1 MSELDKLFNEE
12 NQAKANIDQPIVMR
26 SFKEAQERIS
36 FNDQEIQSWSAEL
49 RKTLAVHHE
58 YRDEGYVDHCRD
70 LIANLKADTEAIKW
84 CFGLL

>member
-1 MSELDKLFNEE
+1 MMKNEE
-12 NQAKANIDQPIVMR
+12 NSREVKPIVMR

-36 FNDQEIQSWSAEL
+36 FNDQEIQTWSAEL
-49 RKTLAVHHE
+49 RKTLKVHHE
-58 YRDEGYVDHCRD
+58 YRDEGYVDHCRA